1 MAAAICRSRRAGRTD
16 GDTETGGKKDRE
28 RWMRDRDREREK
40 KKGQGGEEPD
50 EPAKLIMESYFWP
63 YLT

>member
-16 GDTETGGKKDRE
+16 GDTETKREKDRGE
-28 RWMRDRDREREK
+28 RERKRDSVVWKIKE
-40 KKGQGGEEPD
+40 GGEEPD
-50 EPAKLIMESYFWP
+50 EPAKLIMESSFWP